1 MTWRS
6 PVFAI
11 AAIVLGVIDMTAT
24 TQMNATSALAASPT
38 SGAAPLEV
46 TFTGTGPGI
55 PEGVVVL
62 DFGDGRSDDTIS
74 SIRGFTR
81 THVYRVAGSYTAVL
95 KGGAYGGQRPA
106 VLSEIGRVTITVD

>member
-1 MTWRS
+1 M
-6 PVFAI
+6 
-11 AAIVLGVIDMTAT
+11 
-24 TQMNATSALAASPT
+24 
-38 SGAAPLEV
+38 
-46 TFTGTGPGI
+46 

-81 THVYRVAGSYTAVL
+81 THIYRTSGSYTAVL

-106 VLSEIGRVTITVD
+106 VLSEIGRVTIVVD